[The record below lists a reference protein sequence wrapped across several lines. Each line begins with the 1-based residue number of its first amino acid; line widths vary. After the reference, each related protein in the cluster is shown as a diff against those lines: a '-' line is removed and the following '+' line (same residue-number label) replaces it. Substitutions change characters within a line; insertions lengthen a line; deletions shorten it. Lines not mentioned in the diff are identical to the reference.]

1 MSNERD
7 SIEVYRRRR
16 RRRNIWQHGLRMIC
30 IVIALILLVSGALL
44 VGHRF
49 LPTVSGFFDRDA
61 DHSKGYPIA
70 LSGSSIQ
77 AGEVDGKLAVLSDS
91 QLQFFRFS
99 GNSVRS
105 LPHGISNAAFSA
117 AGKYVLVYS
126 RGGGSLLRTTVYAAA
141 EQAETDGDITLA
153 QINRKGEIM
162 AVTNDSRYVSRVI
175 LYNDKMAEKYSY
187 YSDIQI
193 AAAALNDDS
202 TECAM
207 AGLDVVN
214 GKLQTKLMLL
224 HTDQTV
230 SELASIEDVMPLSIS
245 YQGGVISLIT
255 DKQAFSYQA
264 NGTLQGSYTYTG
276 QLICYDH
283 RSDNRTALVVQD
295 AMGSNA
301 VLHLLDRKK
310 AEQGEGFAVQGTVR
324 SVLVSGGSAYLLAGS
339 HLLHYTGGD
348 TPEVFEVPMDTTQ
361 ILDHGGK
368 LLVLGKTTVHH
379 ITDEQSSSGGTAS

>member
-16 RRRNIWQHGLRMIC
+16 RRRNIWQHSLRMLC
-30 IVIALILLVSGALL
+30 IVIAVILLVSGALL

-49 LPTVSGFFDRDA
+49 LPTLSSFFDRDG

-99 GNSVRS
+99 GSSVRS

-117 AGKYVLVYS
+117 AGKYVLVYA
-126 RGGGSLLRTTVYAAA
+126 RGGTAMLRTTVYGVP
-141 EQAETDGDITLA
+141 EEMEMSGDITYA
-153 QINRKGEIM
+153 QVNRKGEIM
-162 AVTNDSRYVSRVI
+162 AVTGDSRYVSRVA
-175 LYNDKMAEKYSY
+175 LYNDKMEEKYSY

-193 AAAALNDDS
+193 SAAALNEDN

-224 HTDQTV
+224 HTNQTV
-230 SELASIEDVMPLSIS
+230 TELAVLEDVMPLSVS
-245 YQGGVISLIT
+245 YQGGAISLIT
-255 DKQAFSYQA
+255 DKQAFSYQT
-264 NGTLQGSYTYTG
+264 NGSLLGSYTYTG

-295 AMGSNA
+295 AMGGNA

-310 AEQGEGFAVQGTVR
+310 AEQGDSLPVQGTVR
-324 SVLVSGGSAYLLAGS
+324 SVLSSGGSTYVLAGS
-339 HLLHYTGGD
+339 HLLHYTGGSE
-348 TPEVFEVPMDTTQ
+348 PETYEVPMDTTQ
-361 ILDHGGK
+361 ILDRSGK

-379 ITDEQSSSGGTAS
+379 ITDEQSASGGTAS